1 MRIYGT
7 TKGKN
12 GEIMA
17 GSWVAVQNEKFET
30 IYETVSD
37 ENGKY
42 ELELPEGHY
51 PFLLAVRDY
60 AVENLEYWCQNINL
74 TKDLE
79 LNVQFGEIEIYGLHA
94 FRVKGGFKQLMVYFR
109 PMSLKKQQKGEQNLC
124 PEIQKMHF
132 WVDGQEAK
140 ALLTNH
146 VQEQVEE
153 GTAGAY
159 LVQVDMTGEDY
170 QWHRLDLEIW
180 DDVGDYGSA
189 TVFAD

>member
-17 GSWVAVQNEKFET
+17 ESWIAVKNEQFET

-42 ELELPEGHY
+42 ELELPKGHY

-74 TKDLE
+74 TEDLE
-79 LNVQFGEIEIYGLHA
+79 LNVHFGEIEIYGLHA

-109 PMSLKKQQKGEQNLC
+109 PMSLKKQQKGEKDLC
-124 PEIQKMHF
+124 PEIQKMRF

-140 ALLTNH
+140 VLLTNH
-146 VQEQVEE
+146 VQEQVEV
-153 GTAGAY
+153 GTVGAY
-159 LVQVDMTGEDY
+159 LVQVDMTGDSY
-170 QWHRLDLEIW
+170 QWHRLDVEIW
-180 DDVGDYGSA
+180 DDAGDYGSA

>member
-12 GEIMA
+12 GEIME
-17 GSWVAVQNEKFET
+17 GSWIAVKNEEFET

-42 ELELPEGHY
+42 ELELPGGHY

-74 TKDLE
+74 TEDLE
-79 LNVQFGEIEIYGLHA
+79 LNVRIDSIEIYGLHG

-109 PMSLKKQQKGEQNLC
+109 PMSLKKQQKGEKDLC
-124 PEIQKMHF
+124 PEIKKLCVL
-132 WVDGQEAK
+132 VDGQEAK
-140 ALLTNH
+140 VLLTNR

-153 GTAGAY
+153 GTLGAY
-159 LVQVDMTGEDY
+159 LVQVDMTGDSY
-170 QWHRLDLEIW
+170 QWNRLDVEIW
-180 DDVGDYGSA
+180 DDEENFGSA
-189 TVFAD
+189 TIFED